1 MNILKWLKDKTGK
14 LPINL
19 MQAAGI
25 TAVVGAAGFAA
36 MSYLNTPTDNTTFMP
51 PSAYEQQGGDVVY
64 VAQGGGGG
72 QYTSNGD
79 VASTFHAT
87 AKTLELQDRQLR
99 REQDARALADADVQP
114 LYAEGDDSS
123 VGMPKAY
130 QMGAGEVGL
139 GMGDNG
145 DKQLNGSLDA
155 FANLQKEIPGLG
167 DAINN
172 AQAQAAAAA
181 KGAGQ
186 PGAASGNAT
195 KGQTAAQLANAPRN
209 WGQGGTVRAGSG
221 SNVNNSFAVQNSGK
235 NQDSNKATA
244 DAMAQAGNVM
254 ADAQAALKK
263 MQEGSRMQ
271 ASRASFGNSSGLGED
286 KDARGQG
293 WRTNYG
299 NARSELAMIR
309 KQSGKIAA
317 NNTNSANEG
326 GRPFL
331 SSAQISGGLTVD
343 EGGQVTTGQG
353 SSSGDLS
360 TADRQMRGLKGWAA
374 GVQASQDERDLAR
387 HELQNWMWQTF
398 AAVVAMSLAI
408 AILVQIAMS
417 ITWPFSWPYWIA
429 AGALTAIACTMTGI
443 FFNKVATYVNVAG
456 AHDKWSTWGY
466 VEGAVLFAGIG
477 AAWVYGLL
485 RQAKSS
491 PLGFKWLLTTG
502 PGLLVTG
509 GFAGGGL
516 GLYKMLI
523 NKDQYLKEVAEANQ
537 GETRTQ
543 EQNKDFDTDGGGN

>member
-14 LPINL
+14 LPINF

-36 MSYLNTPTDNTTFMP
+36 MSYLNTPTDNTSFMP

-87 AKTLELQDRQLR
+87 AETLKLQDRQLR

-114 LYAEGDDSS
+114 SYAGGDDSS

-139 GMGDNG
+139 GMGGSG
-145 DKQLNGSLDA
+145 DKQLNGSLDV

-172 AQAQAAAAA
+172 AQAQAAAAG
-181 KGAGQ
+181 KSAGQ
-186 PGAASGNAT
+186 PGAAAGDAA

-293 WRTNYG
+293 WRRNYG

-317 NNTNSANEG
+317 NKTNSANEG

-343 EGGQVTTGQG
+343 AGGQVTTGQG

-374 GVQASQDERDLAR
+374 GVQADQDERDLAR

-398 AAVVAMSLAI
+398 AAVAAMAFAI
-408 AILVQIAMS
+408 ALLVKIAKS
-417 ITWPFSWPYWIA
+417 TTLISWPFWA
-429 AGALTAIACTMTGI
+429 AAAALTGAACLLTAL
-443 FFNKVATYVNVAG
+443 FFNKVATYANICG
-456 AHDKWSTWGY
+456 HDKWTTMGY
-466 VEGAVLFAGIG
+466 VEGGVLFLGIG
-477 AAWVYGLL
+477 ASWLYGLIG
-485 RQAKSS
+485 S
-491 PLGFKWLLTTG
+491 PGKAVKQWKDLLSVSG
-502 PGLLVTG
+502 AVI
-509 GFAGGGL
+509 GGGML
-516 GLYKMLI
+516 GGGMGLFRMLTH
-523 NKDQYLKEVAEANQ
+523 KDQYLKEVADA
-537 GETRTQ
+537 
-543 EQNKDFDTDGGGN
+543 NKDADETQQSIENNGEEDGGNK

>member
-139 GMGDNG
+139 GMGGSG

-181 KGAGQ
+181 KGASQ

-343 EGGQVTTGQG
+343 ADGQVTTGQG

-360 TADRQMRGLKGWAA
+360 TADRQMRGLKGWASGVADDLGERTKSRHDLRKWMWWALPLALTMIPIIGSFASVARTAINPIVKAIAWACAIVLA
-374 GVQASQDERDLAR
+374 GVTLWPVLKLLMAGVNYASTYGKDAYATIGMALGG
-387 HELQNWMWQTF
+387 M
-398 AAVVAMSLAI
+398 
-408 AILVQIAMS
+408 
-417 ITWPFSWPYWIA
+417 
-429 AGALTAIACTMTGI
+429 LTAGVGLALLVPGVSHWLG
-443 FFNKVATYVNVAG
+443 KLPV
-456 AHDKWSTWGY
+456 WTWG
-466 VEGAVLFAGIG
+466 VALGAGFGG
-477 AAWVYGLL
+477 ATA
-485 RQAKSS
+485 
-491 PLGFKWLLTTG
+491 FKFLSEKGDGYTDEELNDNT
-502 PGLLVTG
+502 
-509 GFAGGGL
+509 
-516 GLYKMLI
+516 
-523 NKDQYLKEVAEANQ
+523 NKKTWEDEENKAEEKE
-537 GETRTQ
+537 
-543 EQNKDFDTDGGGN
+543 

>member
-139 GMGDNG
+139 GMGGSG

-387 HELQNWMWQTF
+387 NELKQWFWQTLLMSIG
-398 AAVVAMSLAI
+398 AMLAI
-408 AILVQIAMS
+408 SFLRTIPIWGWVAAGVLAAGTIAYIWITGIKKITAYHHLCGGDKWTVLGWVLAGLLTAGVGISLIWGPQIAKA
-417 ITWPFSWPYWIA
+417 IKGLFSKA
-429 AGALTAIACTMTGI
+429 ADSVTGTG
-443 FFNKVATYVNVAG
+443 TYSNASYGTSLGSNPSV
-456 AHDKWSTWGY
+456 
-466 VEGAVLFAGIG
+466 GAV
-477 AAWVYGLL
+477 
-485 RQAKSS
+485 Q
-491 PLGFKWLLTTG
+491 
-502 PGLLVTG
+502 
-509 GFAGGGL
+509 
-516 GLYKMLI
+516 
-523 NKDQYLKEVAEANQ
+523 EAMKP
-537 GETRTQ
+537 
-543 EQNKDFDTDGGGN
+543 QNFFGHFPK

>member
-139 GMGDNG
+139 GMGGSG

-331 SSAQISGGLTVD
+331 SSTQISGGLTVD

-360 TADRQMRGLKGWAA
+360 TADRQMRGIKAA
-374 GVQASQDERDLAR
+374 LGSAQSNLEKRTKDR
-387 HELQNWMWQTF
+387 HNLRKWMWWALPATMIGVIGLSWLVLKAKF
-398 AAVVAMSLAI
+398 SVWPMALLWWGLVAI
-408 AILVQIAMS
+408 ATLALLYPILQLAKAAIS
-417 ITWPFSWPYWIA
+417 YNQTYGTDFYSGFSVGLSA
-429 AGALTAIACTMTGI
+429 LLAGAVGLAFISPVTVLNWVVSAPVLTAGLA
-443 FFNKVATYVNVAG
+443 
-456 AHDKWSTWGY
+456 
-466 VEGAVLFAGIG
+466 AGIG
-477 AAWVYGLL
+477 FGGATAFHFLSKNGEGVDAQDLDDNATKGEIEENAEKL
-485 RQAKSS
+485 RS
-491 PLGFKWLLTTG
+491 
-502 PGLLVTG
+502 G
-509 GFAGGGL
+509 G
-516 GLYKMLI
+516 K
-523 NKDQYLKEVAEANQ
+523 
-537 GETRTQ
+537 
-543 EQNKDFDTDGGGN
+543 